1 MQTIITK
8 YLSPTASCG
17 SRIKAT
23 CWRCS
28 VTIPFPYELNCM
40 DRHKLAAQTL
50 ADKLTENMSNDNSS
64 NAGRWVIVAGGVL
77 PDDTGYAFLIEW
89 SASE

>member
-8 YLSPTASCG
+8 YLPPTNARG
-17 SRIKAT
+17 SRIKAK
-23 CWRCS
+23 CWRDS

-40 DRHKLAAQTL
+40 ERHQLAAQKL
-50 ADKLTENMSNDNSS
+50 AEKLTEKMNNGSKE
-64 NAGRWVIVAGGVL
+64 GRWVIVAGGVL

-89 SASE
+89 STDA